1 MTAIKCLERFV
12 SETVKLDVKLYSL
25 IVFNPLTHLILINYE
40 NHQQSVTRN
49 FKHNEYNVR

>member
-1 MTAIKCLERFV
+1 MTAIKCLERLV

-25 IVFNPLTHLILINYE
+25 ILFNPLTHLILINYE